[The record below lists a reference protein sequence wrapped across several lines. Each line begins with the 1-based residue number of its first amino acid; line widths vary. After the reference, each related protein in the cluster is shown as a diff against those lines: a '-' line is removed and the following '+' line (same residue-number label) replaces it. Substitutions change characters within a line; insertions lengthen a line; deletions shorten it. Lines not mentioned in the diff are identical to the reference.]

1 VTGNKINLAPL
12 AMNQAFKQL
21 RDHAGTTLGTAAALC
36 LPIAFISLYTAL
48 RPGWGPRV
56 FSYLAGALIGVVVG
70 YVVTA
75 ATGMYAEENDPGV
88 KGLFGRAAS
97 PGLFRFIAT
106 TLLFNL
112 ILAGVLGM
120 ALVPFFFS
128 LGSIG
133 PQRLMSLRLSEADF
147 LRLFFGLMASLPLM
161 VVATLFVY
169 LKLGVAPQAS
179 VLDGTGP
186 AASIRRSWQVT
197 KGRAWDLFV
206 LLSLMFAIS
215 LAISIVV
222 SGPAGLVSAQPVP
235 EAGADPLS
243 PSFYRSLFGPPE
255 PLGPAAAMVTAI
267 SGYLSTLLLTSLT
280 AAMLANFYLYARNP
294 PQPAERRKEGRS
306 TRMVPLRLPADA
318 AGEHREPPASRSA
331 ENPEAFGR
339 DEDRPAPKLPD
350 SLEPEP
356 PLPPDEPPVRRPP
369 D

>member
-1 VTGNKINLAPL
+1 MTGNKINLAPL

-88 KGLFGRAAS
+88 KGLFGLAAS

-280 AAMLANFYLYARNP
+280 AAMLAYR
-294 PQPAERRKEGRS
+294 
-306 TRMVPLRLPADA
+306 
-318 AGEHREPPASRSA
+318 
-331 ENPEAFGR
+331 
-339 DEDRPAPKLPD
+339 
-350 SLEPEP
+350 
-356 PLPPDEPPVRRPP
+356 
-369 D
+369 